1 MSDPTQPRNSSFLK
15 RPSYNQTNGITTK
28 KFLPSYI
35 PEEKY
40 KFENF
45 EILTDKKIGTGFLS
59 NVYIANNKIDN
70 LQYAVKIINKKNV
83 LSNGLS
89 LDIIQNEIE
98 IQERILHPNIVRM
111 YSHFEDKT
119 NYYCFLEYINGPTL
133 LNIMQKKEKGL
144 SERETCKYFS
154 QITESIKFL
163 HSNKIIHRDIK
174 LENFLL
180 KNNSIIKLIDF
191 GCCALLTDEEPK
203 RLSTCGTHLYMS
215 PELIN
220 SQPYDYCVDIWAL
233 GVLFFE
239 LLHGYSPFG
248 KRDDDYNIIYSNIL
262 LNKIKS
268 NVELTN
274 NCLDLLRKMLESDPD
289 KRINIYDVINHN
301 WMKDWNIDNSINNN
315 NDDSVKKIIGSNID
329 GIKGDDD
336 NFFDNVL
343 SKVEKKNKRGGKKKR
358 KGASVAQGV
367 NYKKRKYENSSFKSI
382 NENKDNK
389 TNDEDENDKIEQL
402 LNIKR
407 VEIPKE
413 EKIIEKPIEKKI
425 KNSPRNEKIKTQE
438 KKIEKPIIIKKENI
452 QNSNNNK
459 NEEITSFSSKK
470 DYSEIQHK
478 QIKNDSNDDELT
490 AENLLNMLD
499 NSKNKSNNK
508 SNSSNSDEIKTN
520 LSHLKRKKEKQNR
533 IINNSNNDSFRNH
546 TYKII
551 TKIPKNEGNDLKDT
565 LEMFAKAEKL
575 KQENEKI
582 KLKTKEKSFWDKLF
596 APFKCGED

>member
-1 MSDPTQPRNSSFLK
+1 
-15 RPSYNQTNGITTK
+15 
-28 KFLPSYI
+28 
-35 PEEKY
+35 
-40 KFENF
+40 
-45 EILTDKKIGTGFLS
+45 
-59 NVYIANNKIDN
+59 
-70 LQYAVKIINKKNV
+70 
-83 LSNGLS
+83 
-89 LDIIQNEIE
+89 
-98 IQERILHPNIVRM
+98 M

-163 HSNKIIHRDIK
+163 HSNNIIHRDIK

-268 NVELTN
+268 NAELTN

-343 SKVEKKNKRGGKKKR
+343 SKVEKKNKRGGKKNR

-389 TNDEDENDKIEQL
+389 TNNEDENDKIEQL

-425 KNSPRNEKIKTQE
+425 KNSPRNEKIKTKE

>member
-15 RPSYNQTNGITTK
+15 RPSYNKTNGITTK

-45 EILTDKKIGTGFLS
+45 EIITDKKIGTGFLS

-111 YSHFEDKT
+111 YSHYEDKT
-119 NYYCFLEYINGPTL
+119 NYYCFLEYNNGPTL
-133 LNIMQKKEKGL
+133 LNIMQKKENGI

-233 GVLFFE
+233 GVLFLE

-315 NDDSVKKIIGSNID
+315 NDSVNKIIGNNID

-367 NYKKRKYENSSFKSI
+367 NYKKRKFDNSSFKSI
-382 NENKDNK
+382 NENIDNK
-389 TNDEDENDKIEQL
+389 TNNEDENDKIEQL

-425 KNSPRNEKIKTQE
+425 KNSPRNEKIKTEE
-438 KKIEKPIIIKKENI
+438 KKIEKPMIIKKENI

-565 LEMFAKAEKL
+565 LQMFARADKL